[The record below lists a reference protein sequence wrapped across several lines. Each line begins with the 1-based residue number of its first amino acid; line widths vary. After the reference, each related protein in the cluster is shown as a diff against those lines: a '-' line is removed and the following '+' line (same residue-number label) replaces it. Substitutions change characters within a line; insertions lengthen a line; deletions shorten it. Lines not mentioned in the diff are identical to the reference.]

1 MAAVDQVFNVM
12 VQTFTILK
20 YSWPFIILIWIVG
33 LKIKWKNWPIDVVII
48 EKKGDNF
55 IKSNDRAGKFTDP
68 YTGLVGSKLQKNGDT
83 IPVINY
89 EWIMHNNQK
98 FTTIFDRFISLLRDT
113 MGTVFL
119 FKYGVKQYKPIYI
132 TDNGQRKLMLKELKN
147 KDGQPIITYIY
158 EKFDPR
164 IALGNLNIEV
174 IDWDNM
180 NFMVQEQRSS
190 FERRQKKK
198 SFMRE
203 VVIPLAALAV
213 TAILCIIFIKF
224 SYDYAIAMKGSGE
237 VQTTKPATAPNIP
250 VISNV
255 IPAG

>member
-1 MAAVDQVFNVM
+1 MATVDIIFNIM
-12 VQTFTILK
+12 SQIYTILK
-20 YSWPFIILIWIVG
+20 FSWPFIILIWIVV

-55 IKSNDRAGKFTDP
+55 IKSNDRAGKFIDP
-68 YTGLVGSKLQKNGDT
+68 YTGLIGSRLQKNGDT

-89 EWIMHNNQK
+89 EWILHNSSK
-98 FTTIFDRFISLLRDT
+98 HTTIFDRLVSLLRDT
-113 MGTVFL
+113 AGTVFL

-132 TDNGQRKLMLKELKN
+132 TENNIRKMVLKELKDQ
-147 KDGQPIITYIY
+147 KGQPILINIY

-164 IALGNLNIEV
+164 VALGSIKFEV
-174 IDWDNM
+174 VDWDNM
-180 NFMVQEQRSS
+180 NFMVQEQRAS

-203 VVIPLAALAV
+203 IVIPLAALAV

-224 SYDYAIAMKGSGE
+224 SYDYAIAMKRAGDAAA
-237 VQTTKPATAPNIP
+237 QPAEKPNIP
-250 VISNV
+250 IISDV